1 MAIRHKIADEQ
12 ATSLGGWLFAD
23 LFLLI
28 MVIGLA
34 GFTFTKEKGAP
45 NVTTGEVKNIA
56 TTSALITGIIDAGDE
71 PASAFFKWG
80 TNSGLGGNAQV
91 TAAEES
97 PIAIGKVGAPMTAL
111 LEELEPSTT
120 YYFQANGE
128 SSAGSDAGEIRSFRT
143 SEIAEAPCSNAP
155 SFIDTPFMRTYTSTS
170 ARQNLNSDILGWVTD
185 KKFVEPKV
193 AVAFVT
199 GWSNNP
205 ASSDGAARALDF
217 YQTNMTKNAANF
229 FDQNTAVRAIQRSE
243 NLADFNFEVQ
253 LFFVETANQCD

>member
-34 GFTFTKEKGAP
+34 GFTFTKEKVAP

-56 TTSALITGIIDAGDE
+56 ATSALITGIIDAGDE

-80 TNSGLGGNAQV
+80 TNSGLGGDAQV

-111 LEELEPSTT
+111 LEDLEPSTT

-128 SSAGSDAGEIRSFRT
+128 SKAGSDAGEIRSFRT
-143 SEIAEAPCSNAP
+143 SDESDGPCSNNP
-155 SFIDTPFMRTYTSTS
+155 RFVKTPFEGTYTKSRASEKLKT
-170 ARQNLNSDILGWVTD
+170 DIEKWISEQQ
-185 KKFVEPKV
+185 FVQPKV
-193 AVAFVT
+193 AVAFIT

-205 ASSDGAARALDF
+205 AGSDGARRARDF
-217 YQTNMTKNAANF
+217 YATTMTKYASSY
-229 FDQNTAVRAIQRSE
+229 FDANTAVRAIQRSE

-253 LFFVETANQCD
+253 LYFVETANQCK